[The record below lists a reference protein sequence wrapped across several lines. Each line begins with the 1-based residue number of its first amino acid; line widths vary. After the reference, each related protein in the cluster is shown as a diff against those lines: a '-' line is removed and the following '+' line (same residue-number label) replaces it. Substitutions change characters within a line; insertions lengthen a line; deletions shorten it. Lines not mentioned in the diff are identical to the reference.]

1 MLWSV
6 SDVSVHTWGDAIE
19 LKVLGKISK
28 PLDTNSVQKTER
40 FGTNNPTGMVV
51 RGVYS
56 LSLSFR

>member
-6 SDVSVHTWGDAIE
+6 SDVSMHTWGDAIE

-28 PLDTNSVQKTER
+28 PLDTQKTER

-51 RGVYS
+51 RGVHS
-56 LSLSFR
+56 LSDDDGN